1 MRKRYTVAL
10 AALAALAG
18 VFAMFGAAPA
28 GANPPGIGPVGKKLD
43 NFNLIVHPHSW
54 DNLGNAC
61 NGSRIFFAQ
70 DTAPWTLTW
79 NFVPN
84 LSGPSFQITDCNAT
98 TDGGA
103 AISEDAG
110 IPVYIF
116 LRVLG
121 PKTSSLGIVCQDVVD
136 VNGVNECLIA
146 SANLGKSKSFTKITS
161 HLADTMFSQVL
172 WTLDP
177 STNFKIAQ
185 VDVFAQS

>member
-1 MRKRYTVAL
+1 
-10 AALAALAG
+10 
-18 VFAMFGAAPA
+18 MFGTAPA
-28 GANPPGIGPVGKKLD
+28 GAKPPGITNVGKKLA
-43 NFNLIVHPHSW
+43 NFNLIMHPHSW
-54 DNLGNAC
+54 DNPNGC

-70 DTAPWTLTW
+70 DAMPWTITW
-79 NFVPN
+79 NFVPD

-103 AISEDAG
+103 IIAEDAG

-116 LRVLG
+116 VRVVG
-121 PKTSSLGIVCQDVVD
+121 PLNSSLGIVCQDVID
-136 VNGVNECLIA
+136 LNGANECLVD
-146 SANLGKSKSFTKITS
+146 STTLSKNKSFTKITS

-185 VDVFAQS
+185 VDVYAQS